1 MKKIVSKVLPF
12 ALGLLLSSGVMAQY
26 QLENL
31 DRGLVA
37 VRTNPKS
44 VFLSWRI
51 LGTDAKNLAFNIY
64 RGKTKLNTSPITTV
78 SNWVDSTGI
87 ESSEY
92 SLCAVINGK
101 EQKSIYTQVLSQNFI
116 EIPLKM
122 PEGGTTRW

>member
-1 MKKIVSKVLPF
+1 
-12 ALGLLLSSGVMAQY
+12 MAQY

-122 PEGGTTRW
+122 PEGGTTPMVSPILIRLRIVR